1 MILLYDNLA
10 SIWGRIGFDGDRLS
24 LDGKP
29 SIRTRKKLKININA
43 DDTQLA
49 LAA

>member
-1 MILLYDNLA
+1 MGA
-10 SIWGRIGFDGDRLS
+10 IGLDGNRLS

-29 SIRTRKKLKININA
+29 SIRTRKKLELNINA